1 MYSIVTNLMRNSNG
15 PTARRG
21 DMVNLLFYGI
31 CLETSVWLL
40 YYGGVPK
47 KPLMVAS
54 FIAGILMAYGLV
66 EIIWN

>member
-1 MYSIVTNLMRNSNG
+1 MSANATS
-15 PTARRG
+15 
-21 DMVNLLFYGI
+21 LLFYGI

-47 KPLMVAS
+47 KPLMVGS

-66 EIIWN
+66 EIIMKWFAIGGSRVG